1 MMMRPYKKGA
11 ILATS
16 VYIDGKLSA
25 DDAEITPPDVEF
37 QTATIQAAGE
47 VEVPLAG
54 LINALDFGITVPGI
68 SLACGLLA
76 QPEKHTV
83 VVNAVQ
89 QIIGIDGNVLN
100 EQVKYTV
107 TGFGK
112 KVPSSTTK
120 QGEAS
125 SQEFVISCLAYKEA
139 INGEVLTNINKL
151 TGDCYIMGKNY
162 GNKISALL

>member
-1 MMMRPYKKGA
+1 MMLKPSKKGA

-16 VYIDGKLSA
+16 VYIDGTLAA

-37 QTATIQAAGE
+37 LTTTIQASGE
-47 VEVPLAG
+47 MEVPLQG
-54 LINALDFGITVPGI
+54 LTGPLEFGITVPGI
-68 SLACGLLA
+68 STACALLA
-76 QPEKHTV
+76 QPEAHNI

-89 QIIGIDGNVLN
+89 QVIAIDGTISN

-112 KVPSSTTK
+112 KVPSSATK

-125 SQEFVISCLAYKEA
+125 SQEYTISCQAYKEA
-139 INGEVLTNINKL
+139 VNGDVIVDINK
-151 TGDCYIMGKNY
+151 TSGDCTIMGKNY
-162 GNKISALL
+162 GKKIRSLL